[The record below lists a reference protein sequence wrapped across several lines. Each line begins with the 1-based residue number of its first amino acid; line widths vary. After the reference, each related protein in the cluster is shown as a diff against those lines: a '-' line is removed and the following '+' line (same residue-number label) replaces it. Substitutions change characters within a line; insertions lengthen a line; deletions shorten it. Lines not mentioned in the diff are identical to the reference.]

1 MNKSLHTRSR
11 DTHRG
16 NRLHMSHEDI
26 AREMIAEAESFV
38 TRVISKEDKMR
49 IEATRLVNKYWNR
62 KLDAKET
69 AQRQREVIAWFV
81 TCGKINKNLA
91 YTDKASHGVIP
102 ICDEIDANKLNDVID
117 SCNEFVSQ
125 FQQFRIR
132 KNHKTGDFNMVD
144 TLDNIDLEKHGV
156 FMYLNGALVTP
167 KPKAI
172 ETAHDKKVIASKATH
187 QLGDIL

>member
-1 MNKSLHTRSR
+1 MNNRLHTRSR

-49 IEATRLVNKYWNR
+49 IEATRLVNKYWKR
-62 KLDAKET
+62 KLDAKESMI
-69 AQRQREVIAWFV
+69 RQREVIAWFI
-81 TCGKINKNLA
+81 TCNNINKNLA
-91 YTDKASHGVIP
+91 YTDKASQGAIP

-117 SCNEFVSQ
+117 SCNEFISQ
-125 FQQFRIR
+125 FQQFRLR
-132 KNHKTGDFNMVD
+132 KDRKTGEFDMVE